1 MDMQSKGRSNRKPD
15 EAAAG
20 GAPELSPEIKRL
32 RLKLLTGL
40 RHLGFVEA
48 ISALKAK
55 LGGEEKEMMRLG
67 NLAAQ
72 TWIARQR
79 LAALTNPAMPQ
90 TLDAALG
97 ALMPAP
103 KPVTASSPAAK
114 LDLLRKAAKVGHSE
128 TSMPESVGGAGV
140 QWRRLRIREE
150 TELNGMRFFAGT
162 PVQVNLED
170 ATRLI
175 ESGKAEVAEDAPEAD
190 TAAPTGAPAA
200 NPKPARKSKAKS

>member
-1 MDMQSKGRSNRKPD
+1 MDMQSRGRSNRKPD

-32 RLKLLTGL
+32 RLKLLTSL

-55 LGGEEKEMMRLG
+55 LGSEEKEMMRLG

-90 TLDAALG
+90 TLEG
-97 ALMPAP
+97 ALAQLLPAP
-103 KPVTASSPAAK
+103 KPGAASSPAAK
-114 LDLLRKAAKVGHSE
+114 LDLLRKAAKGSVSE
-128 TSMPESVGGAGV
+128 TTSGEDAKSDAQP
-140 QWRRLRIREE
+140 WRRLRIREE

-170 ATRLI
+170 AQRLL
-175 ESGKAEVAEDAPEAD
+175 ESGKAEVAEDAPEGDA
-190 TAAPTGAPAA
+190 AAPTGAPAT
-200 NPKPARKSKAKS
+200 NPKPARKGKAKS